1 MKKSFIAVAALLFIT
16 GASQAQTQTERENK
30 VEKHQKGKKGMYS
43 HRGGMQHL
51 NVNDDQKKQF
61 KELNEGY
68 RKQFTELRN
77 NKSLSADE
85 IKSRSSALRKEQHE
99 KMQSLLTTDQKAQMA
114 AHRKDGTTGMDRKA
128 GRERKEGM
136 QERGKGFD
144 RNGKGFDRMKDLG
157 LTEAQSEKLKNSQAG
172 FRDKM
177 KAVRADKNLT
187 EAQKKEQVKELAKQN
202 KENMKSVLTPEQL
215 EKKKSDRKTRSGS
228 IK

>member
-1 MKKSFIAVAALLFIT
+1 MKKFFIAAAALLFIT
-16 GASQAQTQTERENK
+16 GASQAQSEKENK

-43 HRGGMQHL
+43 HRGGMQDL

-61 KELNEGY
+61 KELNEAY
-68 RKQFTELRN
+68 RKQFTELHN

-85 IKSRSSALRKEQHE
+85 LKSRSSALRKEKHE
-99 KMQSLLTTDQKAQMA
+99 NMQSLLTTDQKAQIA
-114 AHRKDGTTGMDRKA
+114 AQRKDGTTGMGRKM

-177 KAVRADKNLT
+177 KAVREDKNLT

-215 EKKKSDRKTRSGS
+215 EKMKAGRKTRSGS